1 MNLVIPATERESPL
15 PLKTSRLKKS
25 GCFFVCSFNHL
36 EFLFIY
42 PRKKPFVGK
51 YGNEK
56 SMLNYFFYFRYDA
69 IIKDLFH
76 VLFMGTHSFG
86 RLWLPL

>member
-1 MNLVIPATERESPL
+1 MSSRTLFRDHLKNVPAE
-15 PLKTSRLKKS
+15 KV
-25 GCFFVCSFNHL
+25 GMFFFVCSFNHL

-42 PRKKPFVGK
+42 PWKKPFVGK